1 MYPCYVISLEL
12 IIDVCRKNLSI
23 EVVDASVVMF
33 LKIMIF
39 RAIVLMRLRCDDD
52 VEDDDNSSSD
62 DSSDDS
68 YDSSCDSSDSSN
80 DTSSD
85 MK

>member
-39 RAIVLMRLRCDDD
+39 RAIVLMQLRCDDD
-52 VEDDDNSSSD
+52 GSSD

-85 MK
+85 MQ

>member
-1 MYPCYVISLEL
+1 MYPCYVISLDL

-52 VEDDDNSSSD
+52 VEDDDSSSD

>member
-39 RAIVLMRLRCDDD
+39 RAIVLMRLKCDDD

-62 DSSDDS
+62 DSC
-68 YDSSCDSSDSSN
+68 DSSCDSSDSSN

>member
-39 RAIVLMRLRCDDD
+39 RAIVLMRLKCDDD

-62 DSSDDS
+62 DSC
-68 YDSSCDSSDSSN
+68 DSSCDSRDSSN